1 MFFGWHG
8 VLLFL
13 RQEESRA
20 YEGNSFKKNK
30 EKKQTMMT
38 NILMVIGVLVLC
50 VIAYGIMEYLSRD

>member
-13 RQEESRA
+13 QQEESRTH
-20 YEGNSFKKNK
+20 EGNSFQKNK